1 MRLLFRQKIFSWF
14 DSFDI
19 FDEAG
24 NTVYTVKG
32 QLSWGH
38 CLKIFD
44 STGSY
49 VGMVKQRVIT
59 FLPTFDIYMGDNLI
73 GSIKKEFS
81 LLRPKYDIDFNG
93 WHVDGSLLEWD
104 YTIRDTLGSRIATI
118 SKELLHMSDTYTI
131 DVTNPY
137 DALYTVMLVL
147 AIDAEKCSRN

>member
-1 MRLLFRQKIFSWF
+1 MRLLFRQRIFSWF

-32 QLSWGH
+32 QFSWGH

-81 LLRPKYDIDFNG
+81 LLRPKYDIDFNS
-93 WHVDGSLLEWD
+93 WHVDGNLLEWD

-131 DVTNPY
+131 DVANPY